1 MHRAID
7 RRRLERRISEMNS
20 LRMRQELLLR
30 EAVRAEV
37 MIYNHMNPLAIE
49 FVLNEGIWDSI
60 KDVAARA
67 TEFGKEVASDFKKGW
82 ERVSSVVS
90 EALSSVTNE
99 IMEKVKS
106 FIDSITKIYGILME
120 KVKSYGEE
128 KVRRFMSVFKH
139 EYAHAEEGKALA
151 EESKTKGCV
160 DDAIEALGEKA
171 EEMNVDS
178 PRIQMSL
185 REGRVMARS
194 TRLMVESGS
203 RRVMKER
210 KDRRLI
216 KEAFDP
222 FSISGIILAFGSVML
237 MFKAL
242 AAVFKFIGGNC
253 ASFWTKA
260 STWCQTAYDKMHHFE
275 EAALD
280 TLVPDII
287 AAGFY
292 DFYIYCGLPPVEE
305 DPGNLEQDPEKF
317 GTGFESGA
325 YQKGKFTGK
334 IGSERDVAVKELEDN
349 DKFRRSVKK
358 RMYQL
363 ALLIMLAD
371 ALKTLTVQGFSA
383 LYGVKSAVKTGELGV
398 VAAAEVS
405 TTARAGRAATGG

>member
-7 RRRLERRISEMNS
+7 RRRLERRISEMNA
-20 LRMRQELLLR
+20 LRMRQELLIR

-37 MIYNHMNPLAIE
+37 MAYNHMNPLASE
-49 FVLNEGIWDSI
+49 LVLNEGIWDSI
-60 KDVAARA
+60 KGVAEKAV
-67 TEFGKEVASDFKKGW
+67 EFGKDVAQDFKKGW

-99 IMEKVKS
+99 IMEKAKS
-106 FIDSITKIYGILME
+106 FIDSVTRVYGNLKE

-128 KVRRFMSVFKH
+128 KVRRFMAVFKH
-139 EYAHAEEGKALA
+139 ESSHAEEGKALA
-151 EESKTKGCV
+151 EESKTNGCV

-171 EEMNVDS
+171 EDMNSDSPRVQMNVD
-178 PRIQMSL
+178 
-185 REGRVMARS
+185 EGRRMARS

-203 RRVMKER
+203 RKVMKEG

-222 FSISGIILAFGSVML
+222 FSIGGIILTFGAVML

-242 AAVFKFIGGNC
+242 AAVFKFVGGNC

-260 STWCQTAYDKMHHFE
+260 SAWCQKAYDKMHHFE

-280 TLVPDII
+280 TVIPDWA

-292 DFYIYCGLPPVEE
+292 DFYIWTGLPPVEG
-305 DPGNLEQDPEKF
+305 DPGNLEQDPDKL
-317 GTGFESGA
+317 GTGFESGS
-325 YQKGKFTGK
+325 YQKGKL
-334 IGSERDVAVKELEDN
+334 IGTAGASRDVAIKELEEN
-349 DKFRRSVKK
+349 DKFRRSIKV
-358 RMYQL
+358 RMYQF
-363 ALLIMLAD
+363 ALIIMLAD
-371 ALKTLTVQGFSA
+371 AIKTLAVQGFSA

-398 VAAAEVS
+398 AAAGEVS
-405 TTARAGRAATGG
+405 AAMRAGRAATGG